1 MGRSNGGNIGMIS
14 TTLQSLLC
22 SRTYQLWHNVE
33 IIQAK
38 LLKIKL
44 DDDAN
49 TAEYQRWS
57 NTQKWYDAVNTLKS
71 PWVYCN
77 SAWHTTACGC
87 SEKELGAKRT
97 IFFTIGPYHDFE
109 IDLHISW
116 YSSSHDLSRNLR
128 IHMPA
133 HTFETLLLCVV
144 YSPDILLK
152 RARKLQT
159 ECLALSSFFV

>member
-1 MGRSNGGNIGMIS
+1 MTS

-22 SRTYQLWHNVE
+22 PRTYQLWHDVE
-33 IIQAK
+33 IVEAKILKQAK
-38 LLKIKL
+38 ILKAKTNSDIISKVHREWL
-44 DDDAN
+44 NAM
-49 TAEYQRWS
+49 TALQ
-57 NTQKWYDAVNTLKS
+57 S
-71 PWVYCN
+71 PWVYRN
-77 SAWHTTACGC
+77 YTWHTRACGC

-144 YSPDILLK
+144 YSPNILLK